1 MESTSYSS
9 KRSYRLRR
17 GSYGR
22 SRGRRMGVFTTA
34 VNRIAKRVIDRNEEF
49 KYVTVERFGANTSV
63 STIDNLRPQIISG
76 PSKYANRVGNGVVL
90 KNMDL
95 NLTVN
100 CTSAFDTQPFP
111 LNTYSGLCR
120 VTVGRFRGYR
130 SFDTG
135 MLLEDLFYLP
145 SVPSHNPSL
154 AYCHASIRPENVE
167 CLKDELY
174 HISPFTIP
182 NSDEDVYINPASLN
196 PSSFGL
202 KYHHRLDVPISI
214 NSYTSRSSSEKD
226 AFFICIQLAS
236 FFVNDDGESPLQ
248 LTFSYTCRYSYTDH

>member
-22 SRGRRMGVFTTA
+22 SRGRRVGVFTTA

-49 KYVTVERFGANTSV
+49 KYVTVERFGANTAV
-63 STIDNLRPQIISG
+63 STVENLRPQIISG

-95 NLTVN
+95 NLTVT
-100 CTSAFDTQPFP
+100 CTSPSDIQPFP
-111 LNTYSGLCR
+111 LNTFSGLCR
-120 VTVGRFRGYR
+120 VTVGRFRGYKD
-130 SFDTG
+130 FDTG
-135 MLLEDLFYLP
+135 TLLEDLFYLP
-145 SVPSHNPSL
+145 FVPSINPSL

-174 HISPFTIP
+174 HISPFTLRVT
-182 NSDEDVYINPASLN
+182 DEDAFINPASFN
-196 PSSFGL
+196 PSSFSL

-226 AFFICIQLAS
+226 AFFLCIQLAS
-236 FFVNDDGESPLQ
+236 FYVNEYGDSPLQ
-248 LTFSYTCRYSYTDH
+248 LGYSYTCRYSYTDH